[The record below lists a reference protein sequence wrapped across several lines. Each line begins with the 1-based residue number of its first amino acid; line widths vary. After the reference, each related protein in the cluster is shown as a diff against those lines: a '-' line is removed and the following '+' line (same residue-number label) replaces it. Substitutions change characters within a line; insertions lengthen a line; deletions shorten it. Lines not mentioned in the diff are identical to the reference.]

1 MHSLI
6 TRRIEGQ
13 TCPNV
18 LIISTRLA
26 DRNLEIIDQLFD
38 EITLFNSLII
48 YSDHLYDQISF
59 LDRSKVFLFCSKF
72 YLNLLNVLFLCLCI
86 CEKIHTL
93 IIYIDFFFTFSLIR
107 KIHYF
112 FLFYIFAWIAMS
124 REIDFLKLS
133 VAFWFV
139 RSLRRGKWETLSANE
154 IKSIQI
160 REFS

>member
-18 LIISTRLA
+18 LIISTRLT

-93 IIYIDFFFTFSLIR
+93 IIDTDFF
-107 KIHYF
+107 
-112 FLFYIFAWIAMS
+112 
-124 REIDFLKLS
+124 
-133 VAFWFV
+133 
-139 RSLRRGKWETLSANE
+139 LRLA
-154 IKSIQI
+154 
-160 REFS
+160 